1 MRQKVVTPTRK
12 RDILSHWLWAAAG
25 IFMLAALCIP
35 QLDDYPLSMDSM
47 HSYSFAFGLTV
58 DNYSPADVMERL
70 HDLAP
75 YQLPLHYALLHYWG
89 ALTGHSLV
97 AARMSTTLFALLT
110 MAMTY
115 RLSHDFAA
123 RSAGAFA
130 IFVMLCNAF
139 AAYSFTQVRYY
150 TLLPLL
156 ASIVLWLYLRV
167 TRGAA
172 IPRRRDWLALTLAV
186 WALGIT
192 HVSGYI
198 FFIALGLYHLLFA
211 RKDRRWLQVAACV
224 AAAMLLALPALLQTL
239 TDGATVV
246 LTKHEARDDS
256 VLPVLASWLSVSFN
270 GFPPLLMIPLSGL
283 LIGWRRGLPHFRFLL
298 VMPPLLLLALA
309 LATAPIDLM
318 TPGKMRYM
326 LVATPVIWMATGAG
340 LYALNRLRRWLG
352 LLALLW
358 MASSVVYTETADWQ
372 AIIENNTYSW
382 SHPPWHLISRWML
395 ESGER
400 LPALAFEVNTR
411 ILDRKT
417 TERQH
422 MKIYY
427 FKRHGLEIAASAPD
441 EIADIAARRLF
452 ETPGY
457 WIIYQRDNINP
468 ATLAAI
474 DAEMDAQGYEHC
486 QDTDF
491 TNQTV
496 VAAYRWQS
504 VECRSQPQSVY
515 TTDMGDYEALGV
527 AHDESA
533 RRLQFVGRWQAADPG
548 ATAALNLSFQLLD
561 ADWRSHAQIDLA
573 TEHASEMRQFV
584 FDLSLVPPGDYRL
597 VAIVYNAQTFERLGW
612 HDNDG
617 WIPEMRKLADIV
629 IADDTA

>member
-1 MRQKVVTPTRK
+1 MGQKIISSGCK

-25 IFMLAALCIP
+25 ILVLAALCIP
-35 QLDDYPLSMDSM
+35 QLDDYPISMDSM
-47 HSYSFAFGLTV
+47 HSYSFAFGLT
-58 DNYSPADVMERL
+58 DDDYSPAEVVERL

-75 YQLPLHYALLHYWG
+75 YQLPLHYVLLHFWG

-130 IFVMLCNAF
+130 IFVMLCSAF

-150 TLLPLL
+150 TFLPLL

-167 TRGAA
+167 MRVAA
-172 IPRRRDWLALTLAV
+172 YPRRRDWLALTLAV

-224 AAAMLLALPALLQTL
+224 AAAMLLALPTLLQTL

-246 LTKHEARDDS
+246 LTKHEARDDG

-270 GFPPLLMIPLSGL
+270 GFPPLSLIPLSGL
-283 LIGWRRGLPHFRFLL
+283 LIGWRRGLPHFKSLL

-309 LATAPIDLM
+309 LATAPIDLI

-326 LVATPVIWMATGAG
+326 LVAAPVIWMATGAG
-340 LYALNRLRRWLG
+340 LYALYRLRRWLG

-358 MASSVVYTETADWQ
+358 LASSVVYTETADWL
-372 AIIENNTYSW
+372 AIIQNRTYSW
-382 SHPPWHLISRWML
+382 LHPPWHLISRWML

-400 LPALAFEVNTR
+400 LPALTFEVNTR

-422 MKIYY
+422 MKTYY

-452 ETPGY
+452 ETPGF
-457 WIIYQRDNINP
+457 WIIYQSDNINP

-474 DAEMDAQGYEHC
+474 DAELDALGYEQC

-496 VAAYRWQS
+496 VAVYRWQS
-504 VECRSQPQSVY
+504 VDCRAQPQSVY
-515 TTDMGDYEALGV
+515 ATDLGVYEAHGV

-533 RRLQFVGRWQAADPG
+533 RRLQFVGRWLAADSG

-561 ADWRSHAQIDLA
+561 SDWRSQAQLDLA
-573 TEHASEMRQFV
+573 TEHASEMRQYV
-584 FDLSLVPPGDYRL
+584 IDLSHVPPGDYRL
-597 VAIVYNAQTFERLGW
+597 KAIVYDADNLNRLAW
-612 HDNDG
+612 HNNDG

-629 IADDTA
+629 IASDGE